1 MLHRLFILV
10 VIVLGLTTQTCLAQK
25 VEIVKDSVGNSGDS
39 IRIMKNGRIISIESY
54 AQRYQPRKALL
65 YSAVFP
71 GLGQAY
77 NKKYWK
83 LPLVYGGFGVI
94 TYVVIGYNRLY
105 QESKTQLFGTLA
117 VPSIK
122 PTGDYSGYTQE
133 QLRSVVDTYRR
144 QRDYFLI
151 IGVFWYILQLVDA
164 HVDAHLKEFDL
175 NPQLKLGL
183 KPSMQ
188 NTIAGQATGMSLT
201 LTF

>member
-1 MLHRLFILV
+1 MLRLLYIL
-10 VIVLGLTTQTCLAQK
+10 ILGVCAQVSFAQK
-25 VEIVKDSVGNSGDS
+25 VEIVKDSLGNDSDS
-39 IRIMKNGRIISIESY
+39 IRIMKHGRVVPIESY
-54 AQRYQPRKALL
+54 ASRYQPRKALL

-83 LPLVYGGFGVI
+83 LPIVYGGFVIITSVVI
-94 TYVVIGYNRLY
+94 TYNQLY
-105 QESKTQLFGTLA
+105 QESKSQLFGTLA
-117 VPSIK
+117 IPAVDPSGK
-122 PTGDYSGYTQE
+122 YTGYTQE

-144 QRDYFLI
+144 QRDYFII
-151 IGVFWYILQLVDA
+151 IGMFWYILQLVDA

-183 KPSMQ
+183 KPSIQ
-188 NTIAGQATGMSLT
+188 NTLAGQATGASLT

>member
-1 MLHRLFILV
+1 MLRLLAIL
-10 VIVLGLTTQTCLAQK
+10 ILGLSFQVTFAQK
-25 VEIVKDSVGNSGDS
+25 VEIVKDSVGNPSDS
-39 IRIMKNGRIISIESY
+39 IRIMKRGKVVPIDAY

-77 NKKYWK
+77 NRKYWK
-83 LPLVYGGFGVI
+83 LPIVYGGFGII
-94 TYVVIGYNRLY
+94 TYVVVGYNRLY
-105 QESKTQLFGTLA
+105 VESKAQLFGTLS
-117 VPSIK
+117 VPPVK
-122 PTGDYSGYTQE
+122 PSGDYAGYTKD

-144 QRDYFLI
+144 QRDYFII
-151 IGVFWYILQLVDA
+151 IGMFWYILQMVDA

-188 NTIAGQATGMSLT
+188 NTLAGQATGLSLT

>member
-1 MLHRLFILV
+1 MLRLLAIL
-10 VIVLGLTTQTCLAQK
+10 ILGICFRASFAQR
-25 VEIVKDSVGNSGDS
+25 VEIVRDSLGNPSDSV
-39 IRIMKNGRIISIESY
+39 RIIKHGHVVPIESY
-54 AQRYQPRKALL
+54 AQRYQPRKAIL

-83 LPLVYGGFGVI
+83 LPIVYGGFGII

-105 QESKTQLFGTLA
+105 QESKSQLFGTLA
-117 VPSIK
+117 VPSIP
-122 PTGDYSGYTQE
+122 PTDIYSGYTQE

-151 IGVFWYILQLVDA
+151 IGIFWYILQMVDA

-175 NPQLKLGL
+175 NPQLRVGL

-188 NTIAGQATGMSLT
+188 NTLAGQATGVSLT
-201 LTF
+201 LTFK